1 MIVKLIQYWDVL
13 LGRQREF
20 DDFLRDEYIPLVEKS
35 DLMRVAEA
43 WNVLV
48 GEGPFF
54 SLEGI
59 AKSIDD
65 IESLILSDDYRRVKE
80 CLFQYV
86 TNYYSKIITPRED
99 IFPSPIVT
107 EEGFKYVQ
115 NFDISP
121 PDYYEFLNFATDEYL
136 PGLEGLAMTMVGSWY
151 VDVGPTPHR
160 AFEWY
165 ANRLETIAGLFDDL
179 DFQKLTAKFVS
190 MTSDYRCKLLFPSGH
205 TGVA

>member
-1 MIVKLIQYWDVL
+1 MIVKLIQYWDVI
-13 LGRQREF
+13 LGRQAEF
-20 DDFLRDEYIPLVEKS
+20 DNLLRDEYIPLVDNS
-35 DLMRVAEA
+35 GLMKVAEA

-59 AKSIDD
+59 AQSIND
-65 IESLILSDDYRRVKE
+65 IESLILSDNYKRVKE
-80 CLFQYV
+80 RLFHYI

-107 EEGFKYVQ
+107 EIGYKYVQ

-121 PDYYEFLNFATDEYL
+121 PDYYEFLSFVTEEYL
-136 PGLEGLAMTMVGSWY
+136 PDLEGLGMTMVGSWY

-165 ANRLETIAGLFDDL
+165 AKKLETIAGLFDNIN
-179 DFQKLTAKFVS
+179 FQKLTAKFVR

-205 TGVA
+205 TSVA